1 MELRFITDTK
11 ISPLHLTTM
20 GNSAKRG
27 DDKTL
32 GQFDSG
38 VKFSIAMIVR
48 NNINFRVETISNDYK
63 DTFTFEVET
72 VTCEETKVVKN
83 LIVCI
88 RSRKYSGTETTER
101 KKFPTSFSK
110 EMGFN
115 WEPWMILREL
125 YSNAIDEKG
134 YMVVDPK
141 PNHHGITTMI
151 LEIEEGSVLEQP
163 FKNINDYILLDK
175 PELFYKDYNTEIY
188 LNNNPDGKLRIYK
201 QDILVHEDLEVD
213 SRFIYNISYGT
224 LDERR
229 ILLNV
234 HELPSNII
242 RKLQACKDQKV
253 IEYLLTQCNNV
264 SEKDFIRENHSYGNT
279 PSTEVNDFA
288 AKVEL
293 ENGEVKSYG
302 WYIEG
307 LQKRK
312 DCKISGRKIE
322 TIEDSLWS
330 YHNTVSVESVPEVDI
345 KKTLIEEIE
354 AKYDIKIEAEVK
366 KCKLKGSKVV
376 SDSFNNC
383 ILVSEDFSIDKD
395 MSEFIVQYL
404 DLKKD
409 KYVNIIKALSDF
421 VVEKIKK

>member
-27 DDKTL
+27 DETTV

-38 VKFSIAMIVR
+38 LKFAIAIMVR
-48 NNINFRVETISNDYK
+48 NDIDFKVETISNSYK
-63 DTFTFEVET
+63 DTFTFEVDNI
-72 VTCEETKVVKN
+72 VCEETKVEKN
-83 LIVCI
+83 LIVCL
-88 RSRKYSGTETTER
+88 RSRKYNDIEKVEVKR
-101 KKFPTSFSK
+101 FPTSFSK

-115 WEPWMILREL
+115 WEPWMVIREL
-125 YSNAIDEKG
+125 YSNSIDEGG
-134 YMVVDPK
+134 YMIINPDK
-141 PNHHGITTMI
+141 DHHGITTMTVDI
-151 LEIEEGSVLEQP
+151 TESSVLH
-163 FKNINDYILLDK
+163 KSITNINNYILLEK
-175 PELFYKDYNTEIY
+175 PELLFKDSNTEIY

-201 QDILVHEDLEVD
+201 QEILVHENLEID
-213 SRFIYNISYGT
+213 SKFIYNLKYGK

-234 HELPSNII
+234 HELPGNII
-242 RKLQACKDQKV
+242 RKLQSCKEQKV
-253 IEYLLTQCNNV
+253 IEYLLTQCNDI
-264 SEKDFIRENHSYGNT
+264 SEKDFIKENYSYNNT
-279 PSTEVNDFA
+279 PCKEANEFA
-288 AKVEL
+288 CKIEL

-307 LQKRK
+307 LQKRE

-330 YHNTVSVESVPEVDI
+330 YHNTVTVESSPVVDK
-345 KKTLIEEIE
+345 KKTLVEEIE
-354 AKYDIKIEAEVK
+354 SKYDIKIEAEVK

-383 ILVSEDFSIDKD
+383 ILVAEDFSLDED
-395 MSEFIVQYL
+395 MSELIVQYI

-409 KYVNIIKALSDF
+409 KYINIIKALSDF